1 MRIPSRIYVDQQSQ
15 ISKSQQ
21 QAGTDAAGKA
31 GSPSKAAEQ
40 DVRVEVSSRA
50 KQLAARDTMNVEKV
64 ASLKAAI
71 ADGSFQI
78 DAQAIAQRI
87 VDQE

>member
-15 ISKSQQ
+15 VSKSQQ
-21 QAGTDAAGKA
+21 QVGSGASGKA
-31 GSPSKAAEQ
+31 GSSGKAAEQ

-50 KQLAARDTMNVEKV
+50 KELAAKDTMNVDKV

-78 DAQAIAQRI
+78 DTHAIAQRI

>member
-15 ISKSQQ
+15 INKSQQ
-21 QAGTDAAGKA
+21 QAGSDAAGKA
-31 GSPSKAAEQ
+31 DSSSKAAEQ

-50 KQLAARDTMNVEKV
+50 KELAAKDTMNVEKV

-71 ADGSFQI
+71 ADGSFQV